1 MKQIRHSVFETNSSS
16 THVLSIEGLKG
27 IREYTK
33 QPLCKYS
40 IDLVASNMLQSRL
53 ADGDNMY
60 LQGINPIFAD
70 PDLEDRQYTK
80 TLSKAKLYWTYLVQ
94 NKITD
99 ERFENYISVMD
110 EIMYFIEKYYR
121 KDWKLKFFSQFAIVF
136 WVSDEYLEVL
146 KQKFS
151 VVKIEDSCQK
161 YYLLAKDIHHTKLTE
176 MIFEPLSN
184 YHRCKDSYSNYP
196 WYADDLDDV
205 WQNEYTVNWQKKA
218 RKAKN
223 QKYTETIK
231 PEKEWGVFNEHCL
244 AKEVEA
250 FDEVLRNKKYL
261 KAVMTNK
268 KCVYNCK
275 RIG

>member
-1 MKQIRHSVFETNSSS
+1 MKQIRKSVFETNSSS

-53 ADGDNMY
+53 ADGDKMY
-60 LQGINPIFAD
+60 LQGINPIFAN

-80 TLSKAKLYWTYLVQ
+80 TLSKAKLYWTYLMQ
-94 NKITD
+94 NKITG
-99 ERFENYISVMD
+99 ERLENYVFVMNQ
-110 EIMYFIEKYYR
+110 IMQFIQKYYE
-121 KDWKLKFFSQFAIVF
+121 KDWKIHFLMFDLIFFA
-136 WVSDEYLEVL
+136 SDEYLEVL
-146 KQKFS
+146 KQKKN
-151 VVKIEDSCQK
+151 VKLIKDTCQK
-161 YYLLAKDIHHTKLTE
+161 YRVFTSELDNPLLTYILL
-176 MIFEPLSN
+176 EPLSN

-231 PEKEWGVFNEHCL
+231 PEKEWGVFDDHFL
-244 AKEVEA
+244 AKDVEA
-250 FDEVLRNKKYL
+250 FDEVLKNKKYL
-261 KAVMTNK
+261 KAVLTNDE
-268 KCVYNCK
+268 CVYNCK